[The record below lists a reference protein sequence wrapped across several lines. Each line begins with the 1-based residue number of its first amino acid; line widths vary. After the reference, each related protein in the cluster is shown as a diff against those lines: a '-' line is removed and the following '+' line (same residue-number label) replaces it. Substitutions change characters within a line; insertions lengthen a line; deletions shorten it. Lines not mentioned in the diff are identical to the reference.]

1 MNGMRSLQE
10 TSSATICKTKEEAKV
25 LLETYSP
32 SELTRF
38 SRYPER
44 CVLGNSPTLA
54 VVNRDYGEQVAVD
67 WLRIELNHYQNSVG
81 VKEDNKADML
91 LMKETADE
99 ILHRYYFLKL
109 SELMLFFNRLRFG
122 DYGKVYGCV
131 DVAFIVQSLRKFLEE
146 RAAILNR
153 EQSRLDELKREED
166 RKKAISREEYLR
178 LKQNR

>member
-1 MNGMRSLQE
+1 MRSLQE
-10 TSSATICKTKEEAKV
+10 TSSRTLCKTKEEAKN
-25 LLETYSP
+25 LLELYNPT
-32 SELTRF
+32 ELSRF
-38 SRYPER
+38 SKYPER

-54 VVNRDYGEQVAVD
+54 VVDREYGENIAVN
-67 WLRIELNHYQNSVG
+67 WLRIELNYYQDSVG

-91 LMKETADE
+91 LMKETAYE
-99 ILHRYYFLKL
+99 ILNRYSFLKL
-109 SELMLFFNRLRFG
+109 SELMLFFNRLLFG
-122 DYGKVYGCV
+122 DYGKVYGCI